1 MKRGELKHLL
11 RWIAVMLA
19 ILVGLPV
26 IGWLTTLGLMFA
38 ACQFNHQCV

>member
-11 RWIAVMLA
+11 RPIAVMMV

-26 IGWLTTLGLMFA
+26 LGWLATRGLMFA